1 MVVNYSA
8 VPRESLRGRLLRLPL
23 ALIPRGMVVPILQG
37 PCKGMRWVVGS
48 STHGC
53 WLGSYESEKMQCFV
67 ASVRPRQVVYDI
79 GANVGIYTLA
89 ASRLVGSA
97 GRVVA
102 VEPLPRNLAF
112 LRRHVQMNHCANVT
126 ILPVAISDENGTAL
140 FDDDT
145 DASQGHLSANGRLEV
160 TVARL
165 DDVAK
170 VEKLPPPDVIKMD
183 VEGAEAKVFAGGERI
198 ISQSRPLIFLATH
211 GAEVKQ
217 ECLRWLRGH
226 GYNVESLLGSDAEY
240 ADEFIAQVRG

>member
-1 MVVNYSA
+1 
-8 VPRESLRGRLLRLPL
+8 
-23 ALIPRGMVVPILQG
+23 
-37 PCKGMRWVVGS
+37 
-48 STHGC
+48 
-53 WLGSYESEKMQCFV
+53 
-67 ASVRPRQVVYDI
+67 
-79 GANVGIYTLA
+79 
-89 ASRLVGSA
+89 
-97 GRVVA
+97 
-102 VEPLPRNLAF
+102 
-112 LRRHVQMNHCANVT
+112 MNHCANVT

-160 TVARL
+160 TIARL